1 MMTYDFDR
9 DLIRSMPAM
18 ERFARSLT
26 RNPAEADDLVQ
37 DCLER
42 ALRHREKFEQGT
54 NLEAWLC
61 TILKNVHYS
70 KWTRKRRFGEVEVM
84 DGEIASAPS
93 QDHQVLLREV
103 ATAIGGL
110 SEEHQRL
117 IRIVAVDG
125 DSYLEA
131 ADELG
136 VSVGTVRS
144 RLSRARNR
152 LRADCET
159 LRRPPLARRTG
170 LPMSGRSSGYSEMAR
185 RTAG

>member
-1 MMTYDFDR
+1 MTYDFHR
-9 DLIRSMPAM
+9 DLIQSMPAM

-37 DCLER
+37 DCMER

-70 KWTRKRRFGEVEVM
+70 KWTRKRRFSEVEVL
-84 DGEIASAPS
+84 DGEMASGPS

-103 ATAIGGL
+103 AVAIDGL

-152 LRADCET
+152 LRTDCET
-159 LRRPPLARRTG
+159 PRRPSLPRRTG
-170 LPMSGRSSGYSEMAR
+170 LPMSARPAGYSEMAR